1 MLTLRVA
8 AALVA
13 LIPLHAQDDFG
24 PLVER
29 ARHAFNVPGI
39 AIAVVHDGRVSIARG
54 YGTRRA
60 GEAAPVTAGTLFRI
74 ASNTKAFTAA
84 ALAMLVDEGRVRWDD
99 AVLDHLPDFRMYDA
113 YVTREMTVRDLLVHR
128 SGLGLG
134 AGDLMFFPPTD
145 LSGDEIVRRLRFL
158 KPASSFRS
166 RYAYDNLLYL
176 VAGRVIT
183 AASGRSW
190 EDFVA
195 GRILEPLGM
204 SGTVLNTKALRAAP
218 DVAAPHSVAGGRLEI
233 IPDEDVDN
241 NAPAGAIAS
250 SAQDMAKW
258 MLAQLNRGDAAG
270 GRLFSQAQSREM
282 WSAQTILPIEETPA
296 SQPAMRALEPNFSA
310 YGLGWT
316 LRDYRGVKLAGHTG
330 GLAGY
335 VSRVVL
341 VPERKLGI
349 VVLTNQ
355 ESTGAHSAIAW
366 TILDHYL
373 GAAPTDWV
381 AAFSAA
387 EKLAREEAG
396 AAVRKAAGA
405 RDAASKPS
413 LPLARYAGRYSDA
426 WYGDVLVE
434 ARGGALTIRFSHT
447 PQLSGT
453 LEHWQYDTFVVRWQ
467 TRTLDADAYL
477 TFSLAR
483 DGSIDRATMSPV
495 SPLTDFSFDFA
506 DLLLRPA
513 PPGSPP
519 R

>member
-1 MLTLRVA
+1 
-8 AALVA
+8 
-13 LIPLHAQDDFG
+13 
-24 PLVER
+24 
-29 ARHAFNVPGI
+29 
-39 AIAVVHDGRVSIARG
+39 
-54 YGTRRA
+54 
-60 GEAAPVTAGTLFRI
+60 
-74 ASNTKAFTAA
+74 
-84 ALAMLVDEGRVRWDD
+84 
-99 AVLDHLPDFRMYDA
+99 
-113 YVTREMTVRDLLVHR
+113 
-128 SGLGLG
+128 
-134 AGDLMFFPPTD
+134 
-145 LSGDEIVRRLRFL
+145 
-158 KPASSFRS
+158 
-166 RYAYDNLLYL
+166 
-176 VAGRVIT
+176 
-183 AASGRSW
+183 
-190 EDFVA
+190 
-195 GRILEPLGM
+195 M

-233 IPDEDVDN
+233 IADEDVDN

-296 SQPAMRALEPNFSA
+296 SQSAMRALEPNFSA

-316 LRDYRGVKLAGHTG
+316 LRDYRGVKLVGHTG

-373 GAAPTDWV
+373 GAPPTDWV
-381 AAFSAA
+381 AAFSAV

-413 LPLARYAGRYSDA
+413 LPLARYAGRYRDA

-434 ARGGALTIRFSHT
+434 ARGGALTIRFTHT